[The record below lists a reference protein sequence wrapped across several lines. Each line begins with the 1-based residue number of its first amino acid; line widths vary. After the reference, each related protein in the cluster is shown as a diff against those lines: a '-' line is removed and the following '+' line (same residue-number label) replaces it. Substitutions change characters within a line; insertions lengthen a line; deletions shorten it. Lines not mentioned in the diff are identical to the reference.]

1 MVQPWW
7 PLALLAVIQ
16 LCDALLCVK
25 PVAFIRQCLT
35 DVRFAERF
43 WKFLP
48 PLKAA
53 AAAGLVVGIWV
64 SPLAVLVS
72 AALVCYFAV
81 AVSAHVRA
89 RDFGRNLFLNA
100 TAMLVICSA
109 TLAFTVQTA

>member
-1 MVQPWW
+1 MFDRRPVPRT
-7 PLALLAVIQ
+7 LLEVS
-16 LCDALLCVK
+16 
-25 PVAFIRQCLT
+25 
-35 DVRFAERF
+35 
-43 WKFLP
+43 P

-53 AAAGLVVGIWV
+53 AAAGLIVGIWV
-64 SPLAVLVS
+64 PPLAVLVS